1 MNLELKKFDM
11 KNISFKPNE
20 NQGPVI
26 VLIGIMFGFYYL
38 YIRLPIINGYAAK
51 NMCSCVFVA
60 GREQKDIEA
69 NDLNFSLVKYAS
81 NTIDFENKTVTSSFW
96 GMRSQMAF
104 YNEKTGCSLV
114 NTRKPFN
121 TKELN
126 ITPPKSLAISFLFLT
141 NLSIFFN

>member
-1 MNLELKKFDM
+1 MNKRKIIRIM
-11 KNISFKPNE
+11 A
-20 NQGPVI
+20 VI

-81 NTIDFENKTVTSSFW
+81 NTIDFENKNRYKFFL
-96 GMRSQMAF
+96 GHAF
-104 YNEKTGCSLV
+104 SNGILQ
-114 NTRKPFN
+114 
-121 TKELN
+121 
-126 ITPPKSLAISFLFLT
+126 
-141 NLSIFFN
+141 